1 MGLMLKKPEGEPG
14 SAWVA
19 ITIGELAALP
29 PRNNCAV
36 STDPLAGI
44 FVAFG
49 GILFGYDT
57 GTISGIIAM
66 PYWLKGFNN
75 GHIVDGEPTLKS
87 GDKSLIVS
95 ILSLGTF
102 LGALTAAPTADFFGR
117 RLGLILS
124 TGIVFNLGVLLQTI
138 ATSQPLF
145 IAGRFFA
152 GYGVGLIS
160 AQGKSSPLLNGSDP
174 RSIIFSANFI
184 PSSRLGSLLMFR
196 SVPLYQSETAPKWIR
211 GTIVGAYQ
219 LAITIGLFLAAIVN
233 NGTKDRND
241 SGSYR
246 IPVAIQ
252 FAWAIILIGG
262 LLILPETPRYLV
274 MKGNHEKAARS
285 FSRLR
290 RLDPTHPSI
299 VEELNEVRANHEYE
313 VTLGKASYAQCFKG
327 TVGKR
332 LFTGCALQGLQQ
344 LSGVNFIF
352 YYGTEYFKRAGFQ
365 NPFTIQ
371 VITNTVNVVTT
382 FPGLYL
388 VEKLGRR
395 GLLLLGAVGMT
406 ISQFIVAIVGTVSG
420 TTDLPA
426 QRAGIAFTCIYI
438 YFFASS
444 WGPVAW
450 VVTGEMFPLKVRA
463 RALSMTTA
471 TNWLLNFVIAFSTPY
486 LVDAEFANLQSKVFF
501 IWGCFCLIAIVFV
514 YTFIYET
521 KGLTLE
527 QVDELYG
534 VVSKAWK
541 SKAFRPKVNFREV
554 EGGERQMS
562 LRELSIAQER
572 RHSKAEVENKEV

>member
-1 MGLMLKKPEGEPG
+1 MAVLIKKPDDEPG

-19 ITIGELAALP
+19 IIIG
-29 PRNNCAV
+29 V
-36 STDPLAGI
+36 

-57 GTISGIIAM
+57 GTISGVIAM
-66 PYWLKGFNN
+66 PFWLKGFSRGVTND
-75 GHIVDGEPTLKS
+75 DGEPALDPS
-87 GDKSLIVS
+87 DESLIVS

-102 LGALTAAPTADFFGR
+102 LGALTAAPCADFFGR

-124 TGIVFNLGVLLQTI
+124 TAIIFNLGVLLQTI
-138 ATSQPLF
+138 SVDQPLF

-160 AQGKSSPLLNGSDP
+160 AQ
-174 RSIIFSANFI
+174 I
-184 PSSRLGSLLMFR
+184 
-196 SVPLYQSETAPKWIR
+196 PLYQSETAPKWIR
-211 GTIVGAYQ
+211 GTIVGSYQ

-246 IPVAIQ
+246 IPVGLQ
-252 FAWAIILIGG
+252 FLWAIILCVG
-262 LLILPETPRYLV
+262 LCFLPETPRWLI
-274 MKGNHEKAARS
+274 MKGKDEKAARS

-299 VEELNEVRANHEYE
+299 VEEFNEVKANHEYE

-332 LFTGCALQGLQQ
+332 LFTGCALQALQQ

-352 YYGTEYFKRAGFQ
+352 YYGTSYFERAGFQ
-365 NPFTIQ
+365 NPFIIQ
-371 VITNTVNVVTT
+371 VITNTVNVVSTL
-382 FPGLYL
+382 PGLYL

-395 GLLLLGAVGMT
+395 GLLLLGAIGMCVC
-406 ISQFIVAIVGTVSG
+406 QFIVAIVGTVAG

-426 QRAGIAFTCIYI
+426 QRAGIAFTCFYI

-450 VVTGEMFPLKVRA
+450 VVTGELFPLKVRA

-471 TNWLLNFVIAFSTPY
+471 TNWLFNFAIAYSTPY
-486 LVDAEFANLQSKVFF
+486 LVNEDAANLQAKVFF
-501 IWGCFCLIAIVFV
+501 IWGSCCLVAIFFV
-514 YTFIYET
+514 WTLIYET
-521 KGLTLE
+521 KGLSLE

-534 VVSKAWK
+534 VVSKAWE
-541 SKAFRPKVNFREV
+541 SKAFRPKMSFREV
-554 EGGERQMS
+554 EAGERRLS
-562 LRELSIAQER
+562 YRELSVAQER
-572 RHSKAEVENKEV
+572 RHSKAGV